1 MAMAFL
7 ARGMVDCIQV
17 DQLEAWDSLAGTVII
32 HEAGGIVMD
41 TKGNLHDLLISKRIL
56 LRCPNIE

>member
-17 DQLEAWDSLAGTVII
+17 DHLEAWDSLAGTVII
-32 HEAGGIVMD
+32 HEAGGMVMD
-41 TKGNLHDLLISKRIL
+41 TKGTLI
-56 LRCPNIE
+56 CMMY